1 MKKAQKYIIAID
13 ISTLSPMHITAI
25 EKGTYDVDNQRVN
38 RYKAATGIGCSL
50 TRTMAMAHHAQ
61 VSNTGSVYAPLV
73 PVIPSSTVSG
83 NLRRAATDLICDS
96 LINRSLTL
104 SPAAYNVL
112 SSGMATTELKGSEK
126 TAAVVT
132 MARKDAFF
140 SLFGGTS
147 FALDSHCVIG
157 EGLPII
163 DMTEGLMMS
172 PAIADK
178 RPFSSLSEMT
188 DVFAIIK
195 KDDVMDMRRETL
207 EPTVGFESV
216 SQYQIDKAAESAQKK
231 SKKVEEEAGAE
242 GGKKTDL
249 RTFNAFEVVKTGI
262 NFGIRMEVT
271 SFAPSH
277 LGLMLM
283 AAQSFLRK
291 GQVGGKEAKGFGR
304 FTLSASRLY
313 KVDPVTRLHTSYAEI
328 FENQQA
334 GYQFKAIEAADDVMN
349 EAVLAAEDYLDCVQP
364 SLIEAFAAADAD
376 ALKKALMADLEG
388 VAA

>member
-13 ISTLSPMHITAI
+13 IATVSPMHITAI

-83 NLRRAATDLICDS
+83 KLRRAATDLICES
-96 LINRSLTL
+96 LINRSLTI
-104 SPAAYNVL
+104 SPAAYNVM

-132 MARKDAFF
+132 MARKDAFL

-147 FALDSHCVIG
+147 FALDSHCVIC

-178 RPFSSLSEMT
+178 RPFSSLNEMT
-188 DVFAIIK
+188 EVFAIIK
-195 KDDVMDMRRETL
+195 KDDVMDMRRATL
-207 EPTVGFESV
+207 ENAVGFESI
-216 SQYQIDKAAESAQKK
+216 SQYVLDKAAESSQKK
-231 SKKVEEEAGAE
+231 SKKGEEDAGAE

-249 RTFNAFEVVKTGI
+249 RTFNAFEAVKTGL
-262 NFGIRMEVT
+262 NFGLRIEVT
-271 SFAPSH
+271 SFEPSH
-277 LGLMLM
+277 LGLMLL
-283 AAQSFLRK
+283 AVQSVLRD
-291 GQVGGKEAKGFGR
+291 GQIGGKGAKGFGR

-313 KVDPVTRLHTSYAEI
+313 RVDPVNRLHTSYAEI

-334 GYQFKAIEAADDVMN
+334 GYQFKASEAADDLVT
-349 EAVLAAEDYLDCVQP
+349 EAILAAEDYLDSIQP
-364 SLIEAFAAADAD
+364 SLIEAFSAADAD
-376 ALKKALMADLEG
+376 ALKKAYKADLAG
-388 VAA
+388 VA